1 MRRFWNTHIEPIMRT
16 VRPQRILEIGADEGW
31 NTGQVLNY
39 CRENGAFA
47 DIVDTMWSH
56 GINHVFSQHSR
67 DYCVFH
73 QMTSL
78 EAIPLL
84 PPADI
89 ILLDGDH
96 NWRTV
101 YQEFSAFFDH
111 AAKNNAKPPIVLFHD
126 AAWPYARRDMYY
138 APERMEEQF
147 RHPFA
152 YKGIKLDQSELSDEG
167 MNCSLAN
174 ALHEGGPRNGVL
186 TAVEDFVAEWPE
198 PIDLRVVPFFN
209 GMGIFIPQSRMTP
222 PLKAIVDSFFE
233 ADALMIACK
242 ALETNTSHILIAQE
256 HLRRKLA
263 SQSEALERVR
273 NFIKDPVAKIKER
286 DAAIV
291 SRDKR
296 IGELEADIRR
306 LEAEM
311 VECAQQYRLT
321 TRVKNFASRVL
332 RKITGST
339 QMNSGN

>member
-39 CRENGAFA
+39 CRDNGAFA

-56 GINHVFSQHSR
+56 GIHHVFSQHSR
-67 DYCVFH
+67 DYSVFH
-73 QMTSL
+73 QMKSL
-78 EAIPLL
+78 EAVPLL

-138 APERMEEQF
+138 APEQIEEEF
-147 RHPFA
+147 RHPYA
-152 YKGIKLDQSELSDEG
+152 YKGIKLNQSELSDEG
-167 MNCSLAN
+167 MNCNLAN

-198 PIDLRVVPFFN
+198 PIDLRVLPFFN

-222 PLKAIVDSFFE
+222 QLKTLVDSFFE

-242 ALETNTSHILIAQE
+242 ALETNMSHILIAQE
-256 HLRRKLA
+256 HLRLKLA
-263 SQSEALERVR
+263 SQTEALERVR
-273 NFIKDPVAKIKER
+273 KFIEDP
-286 DAAIV
+286 DAAMAG
-291 SRDKR
+291 RDKR

-311 VECAQQYRLT
+311 VERAKQYRLT
-321 TRVKNFASRVL
+321 TRGKNFVKRVL

-339 QMNSGN
+339 QTNSGN